1 MPSATRRTTIL
12 GRAASATSSAASTS
26 TSGTSGVTP
35 EDRAL
40 NYAATNA
47 FQARRVVEAAT
58 VQGLDLERITV
69 HKSPICRPDSDC
81 YDVEVTF
88 FNPDN
93 TNVASRVFR
102 FTVDVSDVIPVTI
115 GAVLQWTRRG

>member
-1 MPSATRRTTIL
+1 M
-12 GRAASATSSAASTS
+12 
-26 TSGTSGVTP
+26 
-35 EDRAL
+35 
-40 NYAATNA
+40 
-47 FQARRVVEAAT
+47 
-58 VQGLDLERITV
+58 
-69 HKSPICRPDSDC
+69 
-81 YDVEVTF
+81 TF

>member
-1 MPSATRRTTIL
+1 MPSASRRTTIL
-12 GRAASATSSAASTS
+12 ARAASATSSAASTS
-26 TSGTSGVTP
+26 TSGISGVTP

>member
-1 MPSATRRTTIL
+1 M
-12 GRAASATSSAASTS
+12 
-26 TSGTSGVTP
+26 
-35 EDRAL
+35 
-40 NYAATNA
+40 
-47 FQARRVVEAAT
+47 EAAT
-58 VQGLDLERITV
+58 VQCLDLERITV

-115 GAVLQWTRRG
+115 GAVRQWTRRGVTARIQVNCVASPALQPTEF